1 MLKGARNIFMM
12 AVAIVCLSAIC
23 EAKPRAK
30 KAVAARSG
38 QAVAAANKVM
48 VKISNFQF
56 EPKAL
61 TVKAGTTVEW
71 VNEAG
76 RHTIESDTGAFKS
89 EVLSAGGRFEFKF
102 TKPGTYAYHC
112 GLHGAKGGKD
122 MAGKIIVQ
130 RASK

>member
-1 MLKGARNIFMM
+1 MRKGARNVLIIAA
-12 AVAIVCLSAIC
+12 AVICLTAVC
-23 EAKPRAK
+23 EARPGVRKSA
-30 KAVAARSG
+30 AARSG
-38 QAVAAANKVM
+38 QAVAAANKVT

-56 EPKAL
+56 EPKSL
-61 TVKAGTTVEW
+61 TIKAGTTVEW

-76 RHTIESDTGAFKS
+76 RHTVESDTGAFKS
-89 EVLSAGGRFEFKF
+89 DVLTAGGRFEFKF

-112 GLHGAKGGKD
+112 GFHGEKGGKD

>member
-1 MLKGARNIFMM
+1 MRKGARNILMT
-12 AVAIVCLSAIC
+12 VAAIICLAAIC
-23 EAKPRAK
+23 EARPGVRKSA
-30 KAVAARSG
+30 AARKG
-38 QAVAAANKVM
+38 QAVAAANKVI

-56 EPKAL
+56 EPKSL
-61 TVKAGTTVEW
+61 TIKAGTTVEW

-76 RHTIESDTGAFKS
+76 RHTVESDTGAFKS
-89 EVLSAGGRFEFKF
+89 EVLTAGGRYEFKF